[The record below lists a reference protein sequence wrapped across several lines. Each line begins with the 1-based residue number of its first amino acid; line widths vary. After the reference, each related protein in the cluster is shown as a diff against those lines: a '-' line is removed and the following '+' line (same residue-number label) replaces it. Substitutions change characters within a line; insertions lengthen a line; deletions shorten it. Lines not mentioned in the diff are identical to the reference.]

1 MSAPAW
7 RKDAACRGEDV
18 NIFFPIDYG
27 QAVKAKKICAACPV
41 RVQCL
46 DWALSH
52 PQAED
57 AGIFGGTSF
66 RERRKIR
73 RALARFDVAV

>member
-1 MSAPAW
+1 MMIKPLLSLITALSITIPLA
-7 RKDAACRGEDV
+7 
-18 NIFFPIDYG
+18 YG
-27 QAVKAKKICAACPV
+27 QGVKAKKICAACPV

-66 RERRKIR
+66 RERRKIP